1 MTCGRQP
8 RIRHRGIPGRHRKRL
23 DCYKVELQVIVE
35 MELVVGRQKENRWK
49 SRGGMLIVACKGA

>member
-1 MTCGRQP
+1 
-8 RIRHRGIPGRHRKRL
+8 L

-35 MELVVGRQKENRWK
+35 MELVVGREKENRWK